1 MLQGLNPKVHPL
13 ELTDTYGRFAVE
25 PLERGYGDTLGNAFR
40 RILLAHI
47 EGAAV
52 TDVRIEGALHEFTTL
67 PGIVEDTTE
76 IILNIRELA
85 IKVQRSESEE
95 DQEEDIVMHLRAKG
109 TGEVLAAD
117 IQAPPNVEIINSE
130 LHILEVSGD
139 DTEIDIDM
147 WVKLGVGYVPTE
159 ERDRAQTALDVIPID
174 AVFSP
179 VSRANYYV
187 EPTRLGSRTNLDRL
201 VLEVWGNGTVSPD
214 EALRQAARHLR
225 EYITIFIGAAEET
238 MVPVEGVVREEE
250 EVRSKIL
257 DTPIEDVEFSV
268 RTFNC
273 LKKENIN
280 TLGELIQR
288 SENELLN
295 IRNFGRRSL
304 EEVMERLAREG
315 LGLRASSNAEDAD

>member
-40 RILLAHI
+40 RVLLAHI

-85 IKVQRSESEE
+85 IKVQPSESAEE
-95 DQEEDIVMHLRAKG
+95 RDEEIVLRLRAKG
-109 TGEVLAAD
+109 TGVVLAAD
-117 IQAPPNVEIINSE
+117 IQVPPNVEIINPE

-139 DTEIDIDM
+139 ETEINIDM

-159 ERDRAQTALDVIPID
+159 ERDRSQTPIDVIPID

-179 VSRANYYV
+179 VARANYSV

-201 VLEVWGNGTVSPD
+201 VLEVWGNGTVAPD

-225 EYITIFIGAAEET
+225 EYIAIFLGAGEEAGA
-238 MVPVEGVVREEE
+238 PVEGVVREEE
-250 EVRSKIL
+250 EVRNKIL

-280 TLGELIQR
+280 TLGELVQR

-304 EEVMERLAREG
+304 EEVMERLGREG
-315 LGLRASSNAEDAD
+315 LSLRASGNVEDAD

>member
-40 RILLAHI
+40 RVLLAHI
-47 EGAAV
+47 QGASV

-67 PGIVEDTTE
+67 PGIVEDSTE
-76 IILNIRELA
+76 MILNIRELA
-85 IKVQRSESEE
+85 IKVTPSEVEE
-95 DQEEDIVMHLRAKG
+95 GQEEELIMHLRAKG
-109 TGEVLAAD
+109 AGEVLAAD
-117 IQAPPNVEIINSE
+117 IQTPPNVEIINPE
-130 LHILEVSGD
+130 LHILEISDD
-139 DTEIDIDM
+139 DTEISIDM

-159 ERDRAQTALDVIPID
+159 ERDRTSTALDVIPVD
-174 AVFSP
+174 AMYSP
-179 VSRANYYV
+179 VARANYYV
-187 EPTRLGSRTNLDRL
+187 EATRLGSRTDLDRL
-201 VLEVWGNGTVSPD
+201 VLEVWGNGTVSPED
-214 EALRQAARHLR
+214 ALRRAARHLR
-225 EYITIFIGAAEET
+225 EYISIFLGPAEEVAG
-238 MVPVEGVVREEE
+238 VPAEAAVAED
-250 EVRSKIL
+250 EVRNKIL

-288 SENELLN
+288 NENELLN

-304 EEVMERLAREG
+304 EEVLERLQQYD
-315 LGLRASSNAEDAD
+315 LGLRSSGGNDEE

>member
-67 PGIVEDTTE
+67 PGIIEDTTE

-85 IKVQRSESEE
+85 IRVQRSEIEGE
-95 DQEEDIVMHLRAKG
+95 QDEDIVLHLRAKG
-109 TGEVLAAD
+109 AGEVLAAD
-117 IQAPPNVEIINSE
+117 IQTPPNVEIINPE
-130 LHILEVSGD
+130 LHILEISD
-139 DTEIDIDM
+139 DNTEINIDM
-147 WVKLGVGYVPTE
+147 WVRLGFGYVPTE
-159 ERDRAQTALDVIPID
+159 ERDRSQTALDVIPID

-201 VLEVWGNGTVSPD
+201 ILEVWGDGTVTPD

-225 EYITIFIGAAEET
+225 EYITIFLGAAEET
-238 MVPVEGVVREEE
+238 MVPAEGVVREEE
-250 EVRSKIL
+250 EVRNKIL

-280 TLGELIQR
+280 TLGELTQR

-315 LGLRASSNAEDAD
+315 LGLRSSGNVEDAD

>member
-40 RILLAHI
+40 RILLAHV

-67 PGIVEDTTE
+67 PGIIEDSTE

-85 IKVQRSESEE
+85 IKVTRSEIEDEE
-95 DQEEDIVMHLRAKG
+95 IVMHLRAKG
-109 TGEVLAAD
+109 AGEVLAAD
-117 IQAPPNVEIINSE
+117 IQAPPNVEIINPE
-130 LHILEVSGD
+130 LHLLEISD
-139 DTEIDIDM
+139 DNTELNIDM
-147 WVKLGVGYVPTE
+147 WVKLDVGYVPTE
-159 ERDRAQTALDVIPID
+159 ERDRSQTALDVIPID

-179 VSRANYYV
+179 VSRANYFV
-187 EPTRLGSRTNLDRL
+187 EPTRLGSRTDLERL
-201 VLEVWGNGTVSPD
+201 ILEVWGDGTVSPE

-225 EYITIFIGAAEET
+225 EYIAIFLGAAEEALA
-238 MVPVEGVVREEE
+238 PVEGVVREEE
-250 EVRSKIL
+250 EVRNKIL

-280 TLGELIQR
+280 VLGELILR

-295 IRNFGRRSL
+295 IRNFGKRSL
-304 EEVMERLAREG
+304 EEVLERLAQHS
-315 LGLRASSNAEDAD
+315 LGLRPSSGTDDE

>member
-47 EGAAV
+47 EGATV
-52 TDVRIEGALHEFTTL
+52 TDVRIDGALHEFTTL
-67 PGIVEDTTE
+67 PGIIEDTTE

-85 IKVQRSESEE
+85 IKVQRTESEAE
-95 DQEEDIVMHLRAKG
+95 AGEEIVMHLRAKG
-109 TGEVLAAD
+109 AGEVLAAD
-117 IQAPPNVEIINSE
+117 IQTPPNVEIINPE
-130 LHILEVSGD
+130 LHILEISD
-139 DTEIDIDM
+139 DETEISIDM
-147 WVKLGVGYVPTE
+147 WVGLGVGYVPTE

-187 EPTRLGSRTNLDRL
+187 EATRLGSRTNLDRL
-201 VLEVWGNGTVSPD
+201 VLEVWGNGTVSPE

-225 EYITIFIGAAEET
+225 EYITIFLGAAEET
-238 MVPVEGVVREEE
+238 LAPVEGVVREEE
-250 EVRSKIL
+250 EVRNKVL

-295 IRNFGRRSL
+295 IRNFGKRSL
-304 EEVMERLAREG
+304 EEVLERLEQHG
-315 LGLRASSNAEDAD
+315 LGLRASGGGEDAE

>member
-40 RILLAHI
+40 RILLAHVQ
-47 EGAAV
+47 GAAV

-67 PGIVEDTTE
+67 PGVIEDTTE
-76 IILNIRELA
+76 IVLNIRELA
-85 IKVQRSESEE
+85 IKVHPSDDEQG
-95 DQEEDIVMHLRAKG
+95 QEQELVMHLRAKG
-109 TGEVLAAD
+109 AGEVLAAD
-117 IQAPPNVEIINSE
+117 IQTPPNVEIINPE
-130 LHILEVSGD
+130 LHILEISD
-139 DTEIDIDM
+139 DSTNVDIDM

-159 ERDRAQTALDVIPID
+159 ERDRSQTALDVIPVD

-179 VSRANYYV
+179 VSRANYIV
-187 EPTRLGSRTNLDRL
+187 EPTRLGSRTDLDRL

-214 EALRQAARHLR
+214 EALRQAASHLR
-225 EYITIFIGAAEET
+225 EYIAIFLGAAEEA
-238 MVPVEGVVREEE
+238 MAPAEGVVREEE
-250 EVRSKIL
+250 EVRNKIL

-280 TLGELIQR
+280 TLGELVTR

-295 IRNFGRRSL
+295 IRNFGKRSL
-304 EEVMERLAREG
+304 EEVLERLAQHG
-315 LGLRASSNAEDAD
+315 MGLRSSGVAEDSE

>member
-1 MLQGLNPKVHPL
+1 MLQGLNPKVQPL

-40 RILLAHI
+40 RILIAHI

-52 TDVRIEGALHEFTTL
+52 TDVRINGALHEFTTL
-67 PGIVEDTTE
+67 PGIIEDTTE

-85 IKVQRSESEE
+85 IKVAPGETEE
-95 DQEEDIVMHLRAKG
+95 EQEEEIVLHLRKKG
-109 TGEVLAAD
+109 AGEVLAAD
-117 IQAPPNVEIINSE
+117 IQTPPNVEIINPE
-130 LHILEVSGD
+130 AHILEISGD
-139 DTEIDIDM
+139 DTEIDVDL

-159 ERDRAQTALDVIPID
+159 ERDRSQTALDVIPVD

-179 VSRANYYV
+179 IARANYYV

-201 VLEVWGNGTVSPD
+201 ILEVWGNGTVSPED
-214 EALRQAARHLR
+214 ALRQAARHLR
-225 EYITIFIGAAEET
+225 EYIAIFLGAAEEVAAPT
-238 MVPVEGVVREEE
+238 EAVPAEE
-250 EVRSKIL
+250 EVRNKIL

-288 SENELLN
+288 NENELLN

-304 EEVMERLAREG
+304 DEVLERLQQYDLSLAG
-315 LGLRASSNAEDAD
+315 GSADED

>member
-1 MLQGLNPKVHPL
+1 MLQGLNPKVQPL

-40 RILLAHI
+40 RILIAHI

-52 TDVRIEGALHEFTTL
+52 TDVRINGALHEFTTL
-67 PGIVEDTTE
+67 PGIIEDTTE

-85 IKVQRSESEE
+85 IKVTPSETDEG
-95 DQEEDIVMHLRAKG
+95 QEEEIVLRLRKKG
-109 TGEVLAAD
+109 AGEVLAAD
-117 IQAPPNVEIINSE
+117 IQTPPNVEIINPE
-130 LHILEVSGD
+130 AHILEISGD
-139 DTEIDIDM
+139 DTEIDVDM

-159 ERDRAQTALDVIPID
+159 ERDRSQTALDVIPVD

-179 VSRANYYV
+179 IARANYYV
-187 EPTRLGSRTNLDRL
+187 EPTRLGSKTNLDRL
-201 VLEVWGNGTVSPD
+201 VLEVWGNGTVSPE

-225 EYITIFIGAAEET
+225 EYITIFLGAAEEVAAPAEA
-238 MVPVEGVVREEE
+238 VPAED
-250 EVRSKIL
+250 EVRNKIL

-288 SENELLN
+288 NENELLN

-304 EEVMERLAREG
+304 DEVLERLQQYDLSLAG
-315 LGLRASSNAEDAD
+315 GSADED

>member
-40 RILLAHI
+40 RILLAHV

-67 PGIVEDTTE
+67 PGIIEDTTE

-85 IKVQRSESEE
+85 IKVTRSEIEGEDEE
-95 DQEEDIVMHLRAKG
+95 IVMRLRAKG
-109 TGEVLAAD
+109 NGEVIAAD
-117 IQAPPNVEIINSE
+117 IQTPPNVEIINPE
-130 LHILEVSGD
+130 LHILEISD
-139 DTEIDIDM
+139 DNTEINIDM
-147 WVKLGVGYVPTE
+147 WVKLGFGYVPTE
-159 ERDRAQTALDVIPID
+159 ERDRSQTALDVIPID

-179 VSRANYYV
+179 VSRANYIV
-187 EPTRLGSRTNLDRL
+187 EPTRLGSRTDLERL
-201 VLEVWGNGTVSPD
+201 IIEVWGDGTVSPE

-225 EYITIFIGAAEET
+225 EYIAIFLGAAEE
-238 MVPVEGVVREEE
+238 VLIPVEGVVREEE
-250 EVRSKIL
+250 EVRNKIL

-280 TLGELIQR
+280 TLGELILR

-295 IRNFGRRSL
+295 IRNFGKRSL
-304 EEVMERLAREG
+304 EEVLERLAQHSF
-315 LGLRASSNAEDAD
+315 GLRASSGSDDE

>member
-40 RILLAHI
+40 RILLAHVQ
-47 EGAAV
+47 GASV

-67 PGIVEDTTE
+67 PGVIEDTTE
-76 IILNIRELA
+76 IVLNIRELA
-85 IKVQRSESEE
+85 IKVHPSEDEQG
-95 DQEEDIVMHLRAKG
+95 QEQELVMHLRAKG
-109 TGEVLAAD
+109 AGEVLAAD
-117 IQAPPNVEIINSE
+117 IQTPPNVEIINPE
-130 LHILEVSGD
+130 LHILEISDNNTSV
-139 DTEIDIDM
+139 DIDM

-159 ERDRAQTALDVIPID
+159 ERDRSQTALDVIPVD

-179 VSRANYYV
+179 VSRANYIV
-187 EPTRLGSRTNLDRL
+187 EPTRLGSRTDLDRL

-225 EYITIFIGAAEET
+225 EYIAIFLGAAEEA
-238 MVPVEGVVREEE
+238 MAPVEGVVREEE
-250 EVRSKIL
+250 EVRNKIL

-280 TLGELIQR
+280 TLGELVTR

-295 IRNFGRRSL
+295 IRNFGKRSL
-304 EEVMERLAREG
+304 EEVLERLAQHG
-315 LGLRASSNAEDAD
+315 MGLRSSGVAEDSE